1 MSIQFPT
8 SFEGHIAIIT
18 DSPAQ
23 VPPEVVEREHIVV
36 IPYPVTIGDK
46 SYLDGVDI
54 QSDELYQR
62 MRNDKIIP
70 KTSHPSIGE
79 YLDAYRNCIE
89 RGASAVLYVALCS
102 KLSGAL
108 ATGQEA
114 AALLKNEMPD
124 ARIEIFDTLSATASE
139 GFVAST
145 VAKAAMGG
153 ATMEELIAIAT
164 ETRRRSG
171 FFAMLDTL
179 EYLALG
185 GRIGRAASLMGNFL
199 QVKPIVCIQTDG
211 IVSPASV
218 VRSHNRG
225 LDRMI
230 ELVAGERR
238 SPTEQLHLV
247 FMDADAP
254 DRREEL
260 KKRAALRLNPVDT
273 FDVPFTAVMGTHTG
287 PGLVGLAYH
296 YEEPPAQA

>member
-1 MSIQFPT
+1 MSIDFPP
-8 SFEGHIAIIT
+8 SFEGHVAIIT

-23 VPPEVVEREHIVV
+23 VPPEIAERERIVI

-54 QSDELYQR
+54 QADELYQR

-79 YLDAYRNCIE
+79 YLSAYRTCIE
-89 RGASAVLYVALCS
+89 RGASGVFYVALS
-102 KLSGAL
+102 AKLSGAL

-114 AALLKNEMPD
+114 ATLLKNEIPD
-124 ARIEIFDTLSATASE
+124 VRIEVFDSLSATASE
-139 GFVAST
+139 GFVAHAA
-145 VAKAAMGG
+145 AKAALRG
-153 ATMEELIAIAT
+153 ASVDELIPVAT
-164 ETRRRSG
+164 RARQRSG

-199 QVKPIVCIQTDG
+199 QVKPILCIQDDG

-218 VRSHNRG
+218 VRNHSRG

-230 ELVAGERR
+230 ELVSTERH
-238 SPTEQLHLV
+238 SPSEQLHLA

-260 KKRAALRLNPVDT
+260 KRRAIERLNPNDS
-273 FDVPFTAVMGTHTG
+273 FDVAFTPVMGTHTG
-287 PGLVGLAYH
+287 PGLVGIAYY
-296 YEEPPAQA
+296 YEEPSD